1 MARKTGLRQRKKE
14 QTRRRIEAVA
24 RELFTQHGFDGVTVD
39 EIAAGADIAPR
50 TFFHYFATKEDVA
63 LADFAA
69 RLADLVTELD
79 NRPPDE
85 PPWVALCGAFLA
97 VASDYERQ
105 RDRLTSQ
112 FMIMAGSP
120 SVQARSLQLQADCEN
135 ALAVSL
141 AQRRGEGPGETIT
154 TSLLAASAV
163 GAMRSSLRHW
173 LLAGHDVP
181 LPSLLETC
189 FRYLTHGLDDN
200 AGSESQP
207 MKPADEARRLRL
219 DLLRKQ
225 PPGRSTG

>member
-1 MARKTGLRQRKKE
+1 MARKNGLRQRKKE

-24 RELFTQHGFDGVTVD
+24 RDLFAQHGFDRVTVD
-39 EIAAGADIAPR
+39 EIAAGSDIAPR

-69 RLADLVTELD
+69 RLANLVTELD
-79 NRPPDE
+79 NRPTDE
-85 PPWVALCGAFLA
+85 PPWVALRGAFLV
-97 VASDYERQ
+97 VASDYEHQ
-105 RDRLTSQ
+105 RDQLKSQ

-135 ALAVSL
+135 TLAASL
-141 AQRRGEGPGETIT
+141 AQRRGEGSDETIT

-173 LLAGHDVP
+173 LLTGHHVP

-189 FRYLTHGLDDN
+189 FDQLTHGLDDN
-200 AGSESQP
+200 ANRE
-207 MKPADEARRLRL
+207 R
-219 DLLRKQ
+219 
-225 PPGRSTG
+225 